1 MMNEDLFL
9 LLLAGLISS
18 SCGVGCFAVPSWVWF
33 SGLSHILW
41 RPMPASDLQFFPDYS
56 IQLNGKLY
64 QYIRIRYIWILNVMN
79 KPVWLHILIQVI
91 HRSMALRLPPLCGI
105 GLPMGWWSPCCPFYV
120 SWRRHADVRYVR
132 YVYFVERRCLQKF
145 CLMQGRHYVLLKCIF
160 KKYAAAL
167 PTFPLR
173 KGLEDCIGYSIVHP
187 TWQRS
192 RPDKPDDL
200 HHGWMFC
207 KPGDAPLSNGLGS
220 LANLV
225 VKEQKK
231 STVYTNLYTAAISLC
246 RLEFVTSNRC
256 EWYIYI
262 YIIKPHFKT

>member
-1 MMNEDLFL
+1 
-9 LLLAGLISS
+9 
-18 SCGVGCFAVPSWVWF
+18 
-33 SGLSHILW
+33 
-41 RPMPASDLQFFPDYS
+41 
-56 IQLNGKLY
+56 
-64 QYIRIRYIWILNVMN
+64 
-79 KPVWLHILIQVI
+79 
-91 HRSMALRLPPLCGI
+91 
-105 GLPMGWWSPCCPFYV
+105 
-120 SWRRHADVRYVR
+120 
-132 YVYFVERRCLQKF
+132 
-145 CLMQGRHYVLLKCIF
+145 MQGRHYVLLKCIL

-225 VKEQKK
+225 GKEQKK
-231 STVYTNLYTAAISLC
+231 STVYTHPYNTVAISLC
-246 RLEFVTSNRC
+246 RFEFVSNNRC
-256 EWYIYI
+256 DILLKHI
-262 YIIKPHFKT
+262 SKHSSVISRLH

>member
-1 MMNEDLFL
+1 
-9 LLLAGLISS
+9 
-18 SCGVGCFAVPSWVWF
+18 
-33 SGLSHILW
+33 
-41 RPMPASDLQFFPDYS
+41 
-56 IQLNGKLY
+56 
-64 QYIRIRYIWILNVMN
+64 MN
-79 KPVWLHILIQVI
+79 KHVWLHILIQVI

-105 GLPMGWWSPCCPFYV
+105 GLPMGWWSPCCPFYATWLCLFCREALFAKILSDARKALCSV
-120 SWRRHADVRYVR
+120 E
-132 YVYFVERRCLQKF
+132 VYFT
-145 CLMQGRHYVLLKCIF
+145 
-160 KKYAAAL
+160 KYAAAL

-225 VKEQKK
+225 GKEQKN
-231 STVYTNLYTAAISLC
+231 STVYTNLYTVAISLR
-246 RLEFVTSNRC
+246 RLEFVRNNRC

-262 YIIKPHFKT
+262 YVYY

>member
-1 MMNEDLFL
+1 MKIYF
-9 LLLAGLISS
+9 
-18 SCGVGCFAVPSWVWF
+18 CCFWQVWF
-33 SGLSHILW
+33 HQVVVLVVLLCLHEFDFQVFLTFCDVLCLHQTFNSSQTTVSSL
-41 RPMPASDLQFFPDYS
+41 MA
-56 IQLNGKLY
+56 N
-64 QYIRIRYIWILNVMN
+64 YIRITYIWILNVMN
-79 KPVWLHILIQVI
+79 KHVWLHILIQVI

-120 SWRRHADVRYVR
+120 SWRRHADVRYNR
-132 YVYFVERRCLQKF
+132 YVYFVERRCLQRF

-225 VKEQKK
+225 GKDLK
-231 STVYTNLYTAAISLC
+231 SRRKVRYILIYILRLSLC
-246 RLEFVTSNRC
+246 VD
-256 EWYIYI
+256 
-262 YIIKPHFKT
+262 